1 MKKLFSSAAI
11 LAVLACLFMGCSN
24 STNNNAGGS
33 GDGNGDSA
41 STKEKVKLYK
51 SFVGEYEGEYETA
64 SVTIAE
70 NYFIIDGTRITLDP
84 EKDLYTYN
92 ELPAGTIFED
102 KYDIKGFTI
111 GNSVQ
116 ILHWNKIFGKE
127 DKDTVLLND
136 WLEKYYY
143 DDEDLYRE
151 DSSDWYKIKEENPEW
166 YQKCSETFYDSEKD
180 VLYHKNY
187 ERKKYLPLNGYSS
200 NSIFYCGA
208 DKKTIIAFRYDY
220 QNKFCGITTFEEKNF
235 SAECSI
241 RKISDYKLDR
251 VVSVESDDSF
261 LYYEDNEGNYYTT
274 IDPVNS
280 PSVIEEM
287 VEEFFAEEINASGES
302 IAQWKSDHIY
312 EWRAKEQEYR
322 DYYANKEE
330 TLTKSYDYAGIQ
342 EKSLALKKKS
352 SGNSGSGSDDDD
364 DDDDDNGS
372 GSSGSIDASEFEG
385 YTWKYSKQGASATT
399 TQNVVF
405 ENGTITVKT
414 ITTSNNS
421 GTSHQNR
428 EETASYELDG
438 DKITITYES
447 GSYDVTAE
455 YTISVDGNS
464 LTLEGKDNDANA
476 ISVLGTLFQNT
487 SGTAS
492 ITFKKD

>member
-70 NYFIIDGTRITLDP
+70 NYFTIDGTRISLDP
-84 EKDLYTYN
+84 EKDLYYYN
-92 ELPAGTIFED
+92 ELPAGNFFED
-102 KYDIKGFTI
+102 KYEWDNSGY
-111 GNSVQ
+111 GNSIKSVHLQ
-116 ILHWNKIFGKE
+116 QVVGQD
-127 DKDTVLLND
+127 DKDTITLND
-136 WLEKYYY
+136 WITKYYY
-143 DDEDLYRE
+143 EDYMEDER
-151 DSSDWYKIKEENPEW
+151 YKNTSYYMLEEERPEW
-166 YQKCSETFYDSEKD
+166 YQKDASDFYDYEND
-180 VLYHKNY
+180 VYYTKKTM
-187 ERKKYLPLNGYSS
+187 RKKYSPHVSCGLLFYYDKETSKLLALAYNYENSEPKFSS
-200 NSIFYCGA
+200 IVFFEA
-208 DKKTIIAFRYDY
+208 VPKTIECKITKINSFKDNRLKLITDEEEWAELTDKDGKRYNILHPYYPYADLD
-220 QNKFCGITTFEEKNF
+220 ELV
-235 SAECSI
+235 AEA
-241 RKISDYKLDR
+241 
-251 VVSVESDDSF
+251 
-261 LYYEDNEGNYYTT
+261 
-274 IDPVNS
+274 
-280 PSVIEEM
+280 
-287 VEEFFAEEINASGES
+287 FAEEIEASGLS
-302 IAQWKSDHIY
+302 ARDWRDAHRY
-312 EWRAKEQEYR
+312 EW
-322 DYYANKEE
+322 D
-330 TLTKSYDYAGIQ
+330 
-342 EKSLALKKKS
+342 EKSEEIEASYRQQETTITETYTYNDVEQKWTYLKKKG
-352 SGNSGSGSDDDD
+352 SGNSGSSDD

-428 EETASYELDG
+428 QETASYELDG

-492 ITFKKD
+492 ITFTKD